1 MRFAFFNN
9 RGQSLLQ
16 YTIVL
21 GIAATVF
28 VVMAPM
34 LRRVSQG
41 FIKVAADQIGV
52 QQNGEQSFDLAGGYL
67 KNSVQWRGGLT
78 DKRTQEFAG
87 NITYFYNDE
96 IQGWSKSDVDMGFS
110 SD

>member
-1 MRFAFFNN
+1 MKFSFYKY
-9 RGQSLLQ
+9 GQSLLQ

-34 LRRVSQG
+34 LRRVTQG
-41 FIKVAADQIGV
+41 FIKVAADQIGG
-52 QQNGEQSFDLAGGYL
+52 QQNGEQSFNLAGGYL
-67 KNSVQWRGGLT
+67 KNSTQWRGGVT

-87 NITYFYNDE
+87 NVTYFYDDE
-96 IQGWSKSDVDMGFS
+96 IQGWSKADVDMGFS
-110 SD
+110 PD